1 MRDFIK
7 NEDPFSFQ
15 LFTCKMIDSSALIG
29 YAKACE
35 YDLSFQF
42 GCTTENTG
50 IVTVASGSFH
60 CFIYQMMIRSRNPV
74 GVVDQAVGYRTDQI
88 KFLEIGSVIAF
99 GLKADSGVEV
109 SQVLS
114 CHFLAFCSCITSH
127 HLVRCDDLQ
136 VVAQEALFNLFVIR
150 NKLCTVGIVA
160 HLIGGV
166 TADGNKNQYNIGY
179 GSFHHGGYVS
189 GSEDFFNGF

>member
-50 IVTVASGSFH
+50 IVTVASGGFLG
-60 CFIYQMMIRSRNPV
+60 FMYQIRFRSWN
-74 GVVDQAVGYRTDQI
+74 AVEGEAEAVEYRTAQG
-88 KFLEIGSVIAF
+88 K
-99 GLKADSGVEV
+99 
-109 SQVLS
+109 
-114 CHFLAFCSCITSH
+114 CSEGGAA
-127 HLVRCDDLQ
+127 VRYWL
-136 VVAQEALFNLFVIR
+136 
-150 NKLCTVGIVA
+150 
-160 HLIGGV
+160 
-166 TADGNKNQYNIGY
+166 
-179 GSFHHGGYVS
+179 
-189 GSEDFFNGF
+189 